1 MLAGVQG
8 RAVGVIGVGMG
19 ATLLS
24 RLNLVGVQ
32 GEKPARL
39 LEGRTDKLR
48 LATATISYAQA
59 LSVSPSVVT
68 QPFLPPTRSPRHMST
83 VAMGTTDMCDVSTHV
98 TCMMFYLTRCG
109 CARVPQT
116 PPAMLH

>member
-8 RAVGVIGVGMG
+8 RAVECGVGVG
-19 ATLLS
+19 ATLFS
-24 RLNLVGVQ
+24 RLNLVRVQ
-32 GEKPARL
+32 GEEPARL
-39 LEGRTDKLR
+39 LEERADKLR
-48 LATATISYAQA
+48 LATAAISYAQV
-59 LSVSPSVVT
+59 LSVSLSVVT
-68 QPFLPPTRSPRHMST
+68 QPFLSPTRSPRHMST

-98 TCMMFYLTRCG
+98 TCMMLYLTRRG